1 VPDANT
7 KDYSSFTVPL
17 TSFTIS
23 DGKSVNQD
31 YLSSAIPVLLDSG
44 TTLTYLPPS
53 LAARI
58 FDALD
63 VVDDSRNTGLVY
75 ANCDLLSDKE
85 DTTFDFRFGGDD
97 GPLVRV
103 PMDEMVLDNVKG
115 YMALGLQVPDLP
127 FDNVCSFGI
136 QALSGFYLLGDTFL
150 RSAYVVYDLSNKE
163 IALAQAN
170 LNATDSHILEITK
183 SSGIP
188 LVSGVASQV
197 SATQSP
203 TESSGSADHGKPT
216 GDDNDA
222 TPSSTAAQTPTG
234 SDNPG
239 ASGNSNGSSDVSG
252 SSDSDQP
259 AESDAG
265 NAGTRPVPAIWDA
278 GAVTFMAVLWS
289 IAGAALFLL

>member
-17 TSFTIS
+17 TSFTVS

-53 LAARI
+53 LVTRI
-58 FDALD
+58 FDVLD
-63 VVDDSRNTGLVY
+63 IVDDSQNTGLVY
-75 ANCDLLSDKE
+75 ANCDLLSDME
-85 DTTFDFRFGGDD
+85 DTTFDFRFGGNS
-97 GPLVRV
+97 GPLIRV

-115 YMALGLQVPDLP
+115 YIALGLQVPDLP

-188 LVSGVASQV
+188 LVSGVASQM

-203 TESSGSADHGKPT
+203 TGSEGSTDHSNPT

-222 TPSSTAAQTPTG
+222 TSTSTASQTPTG
-234 SDNPG
+234 SDSPSKSDNSNG
-239 ASGNSNGSSDVSG
+239 ASGPGDSNR
-252 SSDSDQP
+252 P

-265 NAGTRPVPAIWDA
+265 NAGPRAAPAMWGA
-278 GAVTFMAVLWS
+278 GAVTLLAALWS